1 MKEKRI
7 KCPYCSEQILADVKK
22 CRFCGEWFTEENK
35 PAVNSSSITTQDPE
49 FTQELPAEP
58 EEERMK
64 CPYCSE
70 QILADVKKCPFCGEW
85 FTEENKPAVNNS
97 SITTQDPEFKQ
108 EVPAEPELD
117 EAVKKSHEDIIGTSG
132 EKPKIRV
139 IQQVYPNCKLK
150 KNMANKSIF
159 GLAPKKWARFLSI
172 CSGVAALAI
181 CLYKGLESIL
191 LKAIHKKR
199 ITSYRLVP
207 ELPGAIQPYL
217 DAAPLITEPQDF
229 TYKLKKFLR
238 RNRALATLITA
249 VLAVFIVGVVVSI
262 FSNRSEQ
269 QAKISMAATNLLHN
283 NIITPVESRL
293 VEGRE
298 VTVRSF
304 LDTVSECIEGKFENK
319 PLTEASVRRTLGEIY
334 WLLSKNK
341 AAEQHLKRS
350 LQIYQKQL
358 GEEHIDTLDA
368 MNRLAKVY
376 QSMGRFEKAEEL
388 HSNLLKM
395 IPIVLGSKEELSHVL
410 DGNLVIEQ
418 LHFLAMSNLA
428 RVYIEQ
434 GQHDKAE
441 PLLLKMAEGR
451 LKTQDN
457 KHLYTLDSL
466 KNQIELYEAWT
477 TPIHSEQS
485 RKIISN
491 SLEKTFGTVSLLIP
505 PGQTMNSK

>member
-7 KCPYCSEQILADVKK
+7 
-22 CRFCGEWFTEENK
+22 
-35 PAVNSSSITTQDPE
+35 
-49 FTQELPAEP
+49 
-58 EEERMK
+58 K

-85 FTEENKPAVNNS
+85 FTEKHKPAVNSSSITTQGSELKQELPAEPEERMKCPYCSEQILADVKKCTFCGEWFTEKHKPAVNSS
-97 SITTQDPEFKQ
+97 SITTQDPELKQ
-108 EVPAEPELD
+108 ELPVESELD
-117 EAVKKSHEDIIGTSG
+117 ETVKKSHEDIIGTSG
-132 EKPKIRV
+132 EKSEIRV
-139 IQQVYPNCKLK
+139 IQQVYPNGKLK
-150 KNMANKSIF
+150 KNMADKSIF
-159 GLAPKKWARFLSI
+159 SLAPKKWVRFLSI

-207 ELPGAIQPYL
+207 ELPGTIQPYL
-217 DAAPLITEPQDF
+217 DAAPLITEPQNF
-229 TYKLKKFLR
+229 TYKPKKLVR
-238 RNRALATLITA
+238 RNRVLATLITA
-249 VLAVFIVGVVVSI
+249 VLAVFIVGVGVSI

-283 NIITPVESRL
+283 NLVTSVESRL
-293 VEGRE
+293 VEGHE
-298 VTVRSF
+298 VTIRSF
-304 LDTVSECIEGKFENK
+304 LDTVSESIEDNFENE

-341 AAEQHLKRS
+341 AAEQQFEIALH
-350 LQIYQKQL
+350 IYQKKL

-376 QSMGRFEKAEEL
+376 QGMGRFEKAEEL
-388 HSNLLKM
+388 HSHVLKM
-395 IPIVLGSKEELSHVL
+395 IPIMLGSKEELSHVP

-418 LHFLAMSNLA
+418 LHFFAMSNLA

-434 GQHDKAE
+434 GQHDEAE

-466 KNQIELYEAWT
+466 KNQTELYKAWT
-477 TPIHSEQS
+477 TPVHSEQS

-491 SLEKTFGTVSLLIP
+491 SLEKTFGTESLLIP
-505 PGQTMNSK
+505 PGQKTNSK

>member
-22 CRFCGEWFTEENK
+22 CRFCGEWFTKENK

-49 FTQELPAEP
+49 LTQELPTEP
-58 EEERMK
+58 EE
-64 CPYCSE
+64 
-70 QILADVKKCPFCGEW
+70 DD
-85 FTEENKPAVNNS
+85 T
-97 SITTQDPEFKQ
+97 
-108 EVPAEPELD
+108 
-117 EAVKKSHEDIIGTSG
+117 VKKSHEDIIGTSG
-132 EKPKIRV
+132 EKSKIRV
-139 IQQVYPNCKLK
+139 IQQVYPNDKLK

-159 GLAPKKWARFLSI
+159 GLAPKEWIRFLSI
-172 CSGVAALAI
+172 CSGIAALAI

-207 ELPGAIQPYL
+207 ELPGTIQPYL

-229 TYKLKKFLR
+229 TYKLKKFIR
-238 RNRALATLITA
+238 KNRALATLITA
-249 VLAVFIVGVVVSI
+249 VLAVFIVGVSI

-283 NIITPVESRL
+283 NRITYVESRL
-293 VEGRE
+293 VEGHE

-304 LDTVSECIEGKFENK
+304 LDTVSESIEGKFENE

-341 AAEQHLKRS
+341 AAEQHLERA

-376 QSMGRFEKAEEL
+376 KGMGRFEKAEEL
-388 HSNLLKM
+388 HSHVLKM
-395 IPIVLGSKEELSHVL
+395 IPIVLVSKEELSHVL

-418 LHFLAMSNLA
+418 LHFFAMSNLA

-434 GQHDKAE
+434 GRHDEAE
-441 PLLLKMAEGR
+441 PLLLKIVEGR

-457 KHLYTLDSL
+457 KHLHTLDSL
-466 KNQIELYEAWT
+466 KNQIELNKAWT
-477 TPIHSEQS
+477 TPVHSEQS
-485 RKIISN
+485 QKIISN
-491 SLEKTFGTVSLLIP
+491 SLKKTFGAESLLIP
-505 PGQTMNSK
+505 PRQTMNSK